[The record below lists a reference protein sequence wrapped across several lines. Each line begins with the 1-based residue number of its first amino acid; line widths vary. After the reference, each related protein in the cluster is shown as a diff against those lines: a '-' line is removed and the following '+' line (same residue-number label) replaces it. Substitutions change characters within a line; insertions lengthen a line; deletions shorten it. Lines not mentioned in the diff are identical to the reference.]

1 MPSSGNSQTH
11 TAKTTGAQV
20 SEIPRGLATP
30 GDAEDDAG
38 RAPVIHPLQNE
49 GDGGVLGSPIH
60 QYENAATSK
69 AAGVPVA
76 VGVADLAVE
85 ATAHVLAASIGPRA
99 CH

>member
-20 SEIPRGLATP
+20 SETPRELAVP
-30 GDAEDDAG
+30 VDVGDDAG
-38 RAPVIHPLQNE
+38 RGRVIHLLQNE
-49 GDGGVLGSPIH
+49 GDAAVQTTAIH
-60 QYENAATSK
+60 QYENPATSK

-76 VGVADLAVE
+76 AEVADLAVE

>member
-76 VGVADLAVE
+76 AGAADLAVE
-85 ATAHVLAASIGPRA
+85 AAGPKQAASIGPHA

>member
-20 SEIPRGLATP
+20 SETPRELAVP
-30 GDAEDDAG
+30 VDVGDDAA
-38 RAPVIHPLQNE
+38 RARVIHLLQNK
-49 GDGGVLGSPIH
+49 GDGGALGSAIY

-76 VGVADLAVE
+76 AEVADLAVE

>member
-11 TAKTTGAQV
+11 TAKTTGAQI
-20 SEIPRGLATP
+20 SETPRELAVP
-30 GDAEDDAG
+30 VYVGNDAG
-38 RAPVIHPLQNE
+38 RARVIHPLQNE

-76 VGVADLAVE
+76 AGGADLAVE

>member
-20 SEIPRGLATP
+20 SETPRELAVP
-30 GDAEDDAG
+30 VDVGDDAG
-38 RAPVIHPLQNE
+38 RGRVIHLLQNE
-49 GDGGVLGSPIH
+49 GDGWVLSSAIH

-76 VGVADLAVE
+76 AEVADLAVE